1 MISAGLTGSIAT
13 GKSEVAKLF
22 STAGIPVF
30 DSDAEVH
37 DLYAG
42 KATRDLLDKVFPE
55 VIIDGKIDRRL
66 LGQRVLDSPEDLK
79 KLESLVHPL
88 VRKRRKDFIAHW
100 RKQNSPF
107 VVLDIPLLFE
117 TGQDKEMDYSI
128 VVSASEDIQRKRAL
142 ARPGMSEDKFAQIL
156 ARQMPD
162 AEKRGLADFIIENSG
177 SLEHLQTQVDALRKK
192 LAELARTQKP

>member
-22 STAGIPVF
+22 SMAGIPVF

-37 DLYAG
+37 DLYAEET
-42 KATRDLLDKVFPE
+42 TRDLLDKVFPE
-55 VIIDGKIDRRL
+55 VIVDGKIDRQL
-66 LGQRVLDSPEDLK
+66 LGQRVLGSPEDLK

-88 VRKRRKDFIAHW
+88 IRKRRKDFMAHW
-100 RKQNSPF
+100 RKQNCPF

-117 TGQDKEMDYSI
+117 TGQDKEMDYII

-142 ARPGMSEDKFAQIL
+142 ARPGMSEEKFADIQ

-162 AEKRGLADFIIENSG
+162 SEKRGRADFIIENSG
-177 SLEHLQTQVDALRKK
+177 SLEHLQTQVDALSKK
-192 LAELARTQKP
+192 LGKLARNQKP

>member
-22 STAGIPVF
+22 SAAGIPVF

-37 DLYAG
+37 DLYAEKPTTNLLG
-42 KATRDLLDKVFPE
+42 KAFPE
-55 VIIDGKIDRRL
+55 VIVDGKVDRQF
-66 LGQRVLDSPEDLK
+66 LGQRVLGSPEDLK
-79 KLESLVHPL
+79 KLESLIHPL

-117 TGQDKEMDYSI
+117 TGQDKEVDYVI
-128 VVSASEDIQRKRAL
+128 VVSAKEDVQRKRAM
-142 ARPGMSEDKFAQIL
+142 ARPGMTEKKLASIL

-162 AEKRGLADFIIENSG
+162 VEKRGRADFIIENSD
-177 SLEHLQTQVDALRKK
+177 SLEHLQTQVDALSKR
-192 LAELARTQKP
+192 LGELAGNQKP